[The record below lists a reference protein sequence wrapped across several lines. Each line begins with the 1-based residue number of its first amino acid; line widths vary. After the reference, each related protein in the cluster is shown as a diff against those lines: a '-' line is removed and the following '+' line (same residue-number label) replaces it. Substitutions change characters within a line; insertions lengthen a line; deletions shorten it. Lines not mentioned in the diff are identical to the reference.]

1 MPGLRFKLPTP
12 PRSNPIWAVLSVI
25 VHGVATAA
33 LVVVA
38 GPTYTVDALPTFIV
52 LTDPTAPGPRE
63 FPMPYYGAAEE
74 DDSEEPVL
82 GESEGDRGEGEGAAV
97 RTVPEI
103 TPIGME
109 IFDSF
114 PKPDTVFTYMG
125 ITSDDPGGT
134 AETEGAGPIGTRRR
148 IGPSYA
154 GGYVWVR
161 PFDVAVGV
169 VGPSETRTI
178 HLARVDVGVRDLLR
192 SLIDSMPRDSFA
204 LPPPTVWT
212 TQVDGATWG
221 MDGQWIY
228 LGDFKVPTAALALL
242 SLLPLPQ
249 SDYDRN
255 REAAELAR
263 VREDILRTVR
273 GMEDRK
279 DIKRYI
285 AELRKRRDEEREA
298 ERQARDKAKKDTVR
312 IKPVPIP

>member
-1 MPGLRFKLPTP
+1 
-12 PRSNPIWAVLSVI
+12 
-25 VHGVATAA
+25 
-33 LVVVA
+33 
-38 GPTYTVDALPTFIV
+38 
-52 LTDPTAPGPRE
+52 
-63 FPMPYYGAAEE
+63 
-74 DDSEEPVL
+74 
-82 GESEGDRGEGEGAAV
+82 
-97 RTVPEI
+97 
-103 TPIGME
+103 
-109 IFDSF
+109 
-114 PKPDTVFTYMG
+114 
-125 ITSDDPGGT
+125 
-134 AETEGAGPIGTRRR
+134 
-148 IGPSYA
+148 
-154 GGYVWVR
+154 
-161 PFDVAVGV
+161 
-169 VGPSETRTI
+169 
-178 HLARVDVGVRDLLR
+178 
-192 SLIDSMPRDSFA
+192 
-204 LPPPTVWT
+204 
-212 TQVDGATWG
+212 